1 MIDRLDAM
9 ERRYEELGRL
19 MGEPQVFD
27 DLALLQRYARE
38 HSELQATVTIYW
50 QLKDT
55 NAGIADAESVLN
67 DNPDDEMRDLARETL
82 RELRDRREEQLAALR
97 SALVPKDP
105 NEDKNAIV
113 EIRAAAG
120 GDEAALFARE
130 LFRMYALFAE
140 QRGWTVETIDLNETG
155 IGGIKEVIAEVAG
168 AGVYG
173 KLKWESGVH
182 RVQRVPATESQ
193 GRIHTSTA
201 TVIVM
206 PEAED
211 VDVELRSEDLRIDVY
226 RSSGHGGQGVN
237 TTDSAV
243 RITHLPTGIVVT
255 CQNERSQLKNKA
267 SAMSVLRS
275 RLYDLEEQ
283 RRAREQGDARRSQ
296 VQTGDRSEKIRTY
309 NFPQDRVTDHR
320 IGASVHNLPSIMNG
334 NVGPLIEQLAMR
346 ERAEGL
352 ESDGAA

>member
-1 MIDRLDAM
+1 MIDRLELM
-9 ERRYEELGRL
+9 QRRYDELGEL
-19 MGEPQVFD
+19 MGHPEVLE

-38 HSELQATVTIYW
+38 HSELQNTVELYR
-50 QLKDT
+50 QLQHVEE
-55 NAGIADAESVLN
+55 GIRDAEAWQN
-67 DNPDDEMRDLARETL
+67 DGADEEL
-82 RELRDRREEQLAALR
+82 RELARDTLQELEPRREELLAQLR
-97 SALVPKDP
+97 VALVPRDP
-105 NEDKNAIV
+105 NDDKNAIV

-130 LFRMYALFAE
+130 LFRMYTLYAE
-140 QRGWTVETIDLNETG
+140 QQGWTVDTMDLNETG
-155 IGGIKEVIAEVAG
+155 IGGLKEVIAEFAG
-168 AGVYG
+168 AGAYG
-173 KLKWESGVH
+173 RLKYESGVH

-211 VDVELRSEDLRIDVY
+211 VDVDIRPDDLRIDVY
-226 RSSGHGGQGVN
+226 RSHGHGGQGVN

-275 RLYDLEEQ
+275 RLYDLEQQ
-283 RRAREQGDARRSQ
+283 RREQELGEARKSQ

-309 NFPQDRVTDHR
+309 NYPQDRVTDHR
-320 IGASVHNLPSIMNG
+320 VGVTLHNLPGVLNG
-334 NVGPLIEQLAMR
+334 GIGSLIEQLALKDR
-346 ERAEGL
+346 NDSLDSNGHQ
-352 ESDGAA
+352 

>member
-1 MIDRLDAM
+1 MIDRLASM
-9 ERRYEELGRL
+9 QQRFEELEEL
-19 MGEPQVFD
+19 MGTPEVLD
-27 DLALLQRYARE
+27 DLPLLQKYARE
-38 HSELQATVTIYW
+38 HSELAATVSLYRELQDVEARI
-50 QLKDT
+50 K
-55 NAGIADAESVLN
+55 DAEVWQN
-67 DNPDDEMRDLARETL
+67 DGGDEELRDLARDTL
-82 RELRDRREEQLAALR
+82 EELQPRREALL
-97 SALVPKDP
+97 SELTTALVPKDP
-105 NEDKNAIV
+105 NDDKNAIV

-130 LFRMYALFAE
+130 LFRMYGLYAE
-140 QRGWTVETIDLNETG
+140 QQGWSVDTLDLNETG
-155 IGGIKEVIAEVAG
+155 IGGLKEAIAEFAG
-168 AGVYG
+168 AGAYG
-173 KLKWESGVH
+173 KLKYESGVH

-211 VDVELRSEDLRIDVY
+211 VDVDVRNEDLRIDVY
-226 RSSGHGGQGVN
+226 RSHGHGGQGVN

-275 RLYDLEEQ
+275 RLYDMEQQ
-283 RRAREQGDARRSQ
+283 RRSQELGEARKSQ

-320 IGASVHNLPSIMNG
+320 IGVTLHNLPGVLNG
-334 NVGPLIEQLAMR
+334 AIAPLIEQLSMR
-346 ERAEGL
+346 DKNDAV
-352 ESDGAA
+352 DGTGG